1 MKQKYQ
7 MVLSQYR
14 VNELFLKG
22 SRAKKKKI
30 GVERKRWMRKISAGH
45 NAFTIFPRVNPFVN

>member
-30 GVERKRWMRKISAGH
+30 GVERKRWMRKISTGH
-45 NAFTIFPRVNPFVN
+45 NAFTIFPRVNPLC

>member
-22 SRAKKKKI
+22 SRAKKKKLVLREKD
-30 GVERKRWMRKISAGH
+30 G
-45 NAFTIFPRVNPFVN
+45 

>member
-22 SRAKKKKI
+22 SRAKKKNWCSEKKMDEKDKYWTQRI
-30 GVERKRWMRKISAGH
+30 H
-45 NAFTIFPRVNPFVN
+45 HLPTCQPLC

>member
-22 SRAKKKKI
+22 SRAKKKKKLVLREKD
-30 GVERKRWMRKISAGH
+30 G
-45 NAFTIFPRVNPFVN
+45 